1 MATTFQSELEI
12 RKKSIVIC
20 IPAYNEEK
28 TIAKIII
35 DAKKFSDK
43 IIVVDDGSTD
53 YTPKIVK
60 ELGVMLIQHKT
71 NLGKGD
77 ALTTGFKRALIFSPD
92 IVVTIDGDG
101 QHDPSFIPS
110 LIEPILKGEV
120 DVVIGSRSK
129 NTKMPA
135 YRKKGLELINAL
147 NKKAGK
153 LKINDTQSGFRAY
166 SKVSIQSIA
175 KEKFDSYSADF
186 EIIEAIA
193 KNGFGIK
200 EVPIQIKYD
209 GLDNTSKKNFLTHG
223 GELILSSIFMIISR
237 RPILYLAL
245 PGTILLIIGLIFGL
259 QTISLFNES
268 RYFSIPMSIL
278 GGSLVIL
285 GSMFIFSAMFIF
297 ILSKLR
303 IFEKR

>member
-1 MATTFQSELEI
+1 MATTFQRELKTQ
-12 RKKSIVIC
+12 KKSIVIC

-43 IIVVDDGSTD
+43 IIVIDDGSTD

-71 NLGKGD
+71 NLGKGQ

-92 IVVTIDGDG
+92 VVITIDGDG

-110 LIEPILKGEV
+110 LIEPILKQEV
-120 DVVIGSRSK
+120 DVVIGARSK
-129 NTKMPA
+129 NTKMPE
-135 YRKKGLELINAL
+135 YRKKGLQIINSF

-153 LKINDTQSGFRAY
+153 LKIDDTQSGFRAY
-166 SKVSIQSIA
+166 TKDSIQSICR
-175 KEKFDSYSADF
+175 EKFDSYSADF

-193 KNGFGIK
+193 KNGFEIR
-200 EVPIQIKYD
+200 EVPIQIKYE
-209 GLDNTSKKNFLTHG
+209 GLDKTSKRNFLTHG
-223 GELILSSIFMIISR
+223 GELILSAIFMIISR

-245 PGTILLIIGLIFGL
+245 PGTVLLIIGLIFGF
-259 QTISLFNES
+259 QTISIFNDS

-285 GSMFIFSAMFIF
+285 GSMFIFSSMFIF